1 MASPSTSTWAPRWTT
16 RRSGSLG
23 SPSTTTGTRASSSA
37 APLRP
42 TPRTADRRCCSP
54 TLLAGA
60 SRWSGSSATPTA
72 FTARRTASASGG
84 TSPPRPGGAAHTRSA
99 SRTSGEQASCAL
111 SSRPTQRRKRPRG
124 QSSPPPPPP
133 PALPPPPP
141 TFPPLPPHSLPLPL
155 PLPRPAP
162 PPPLPLPPP
171 APLPPPLPAA
181 AVGTRPRQGDVAR
194 RRGDAWR
201 GSRRGRG
208 SPLRGRGERTPAS
221 PSGGAS
227 SAGKRLRLCRAAAAA
242 AAAVRAALAAAV
254 TVPAAPRLGRSRQ
267 RGDHRRSRGGGPDD
281 GRGGRNEPSLER
293 AVQPGERTPP
303 ARTHAGDTSPRR
315 HFGTSR
321 HSETCDRWVSHCCAS
336 RALRPARPS
345 LALCSCATATARCR
359 GAGGVARRCCRPTPP
374 RRWRRRRSSSGPR
387 RGAGSLLLQTGE
399 APRTAARRVCRPR
412 SPSRLAP
419 GRSASSWWTTSQA
432 KASSSRPPP
441 ARRSSR
447 ACRLLQPCSR
457 STASTCAHP
466 AQGGGVGLDCLS
478 RVDYERAVDLEP
490 CSGVGEPCSVG
501 ERPHCGGADACAP
514 EVRAAALSDG
524 AAPTERLRRRVG
536 GCSEGGSDGRGGAG
550 RGGGGGG
557 GSGDARRRRCCG

>member
-359 GAGGVARRCCRPTPP
+359 GAGPRSHTRASTGLADSDSLCPCAVQRCRASGLTPRDVYRTSRTLHRPTPP
-374 RRWRRRRSSSGPR
+374 S
-387 RGAGSLLLQTGE
+387 
-399 APRTAARRVCRPR
+399 PRT
-412 SPSRLAP
+412 
-419 GRSASSWWTTSQA
+419 
-432 KASSSRPPP
+432 PP
-441 ARRSSR
+441 
-447 ACRLLQPCSR
+447 
-457 STASTCAHP
+457 
-466 AQGGGVGLDCLS
+466 QG
-478 RVDYERAVDLEP
+478 AW
-490 CSGVGEPCSVG
+490 
-501 ERPHCGGADACAP
+501 
-514 EVRAAALSDG
+514 RAAVAG
-524 AAPTERLRRRVG
+524 RLRQ
-536 GCSEGGSDGRGGAG
+536 
-550 RGGGGGG
+550 GGGGGG
-557 GSGDARRRRCCG
+557 GPARGRGEAPARCCCRQARHRARQRDGCAVPALLLVWRRDDRPRPGGRPPKRKRHHHGHRLRGARAGRAAFFNRARAQRRRRAHTRPREEGLVWIAYRV